1 MQCYIFYVFFNTE
14 TLPLIFLLW
23 FYFLYFLFF
32 SFLFSSSSSSF
43 SSSSSLYN
51 PYSSLFFLLLLWE
64 TSQSI
69 FTTGSINLQRI
80 ETNYSQQRLKSL
92 LHTTTLMLMQVKWK
106 HGAKTRRTTWGE
118 WTCFFCTKCYGTLG
132 TSRRGHMSRR
142 HNDTLF
148 SWVWCR
154 VDGNNYRVTVQQGIA
169 SPWTWWRMVHDKRG
183 GKAGKW
189 CCYKNNAV
197 SRESKV

>member
-1 MQCYIFYVFFNTE
+1 MLYLLCVFLNTE
-14 TLPLIFLLW
+14 TLPLIFLLS

-43 SSSSSLYN
+43 SSSSSSLYH
-51 PYSSLFFLLLLWE
+51 PYYSLFVLLLLWE

-92 LHTTTLMLMQVKWK
+92 LHTTTLMLMHVKWK
-106 HGAKTRRTTWGE
+106 HGAKTRRTTSGE
-118 WTCFFCTKCYGTLG
+118 WTCFFCTKCSGTLG
-132 TSRRGHMSRR
+132 TSRGGHMSRR
-142 HNDTLF
+142 HSDTLF

-154 VDGNNYRVTVQQGIA
+154 VDGNNYSVTIYTTRN
-169 SPWTWWRMVHDKRG
+169 W
-183 GKAGKW
+183 
-189 CCYKNNAV
+189 
-197 SRESKV
+197 ESLNMMANGAW